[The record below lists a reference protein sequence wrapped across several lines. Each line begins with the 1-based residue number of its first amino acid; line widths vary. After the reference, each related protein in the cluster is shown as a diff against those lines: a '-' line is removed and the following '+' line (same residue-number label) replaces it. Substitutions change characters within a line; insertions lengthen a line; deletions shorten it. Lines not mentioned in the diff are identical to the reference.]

1 MAGPAT
7 HINYVSDDGTTYRA
21 LVPTWQQAF
30 TGDAA
35 ATATVGLPKGY
46 QRRHRFLRGDTT
58 GREYKVTVGDIVLTA
73 WTAGIG
79 AAVVSPPTIPGAV
92 DTAFHYGG
100 RVGERDLER
109 G

>member
-7 HINYVSDDGTTYRA
+7 HINYISDDSNTYRV
-21 LVPTWQQAF
+21 LVPTWQKTY
-30 TGDAA
+30 TGDAT
-35 ATATVGLPKGY
+35 ATATVGMPKGY
-46 QRRHRFLRGDTT
+46 KRRHRFLRGNTT
-58 GREYKVTVGDIVLTA
+58 GREYRVTVGDITKTA

-79 AAVVSPPTIPGAV
+79 AAVASPPTIPGAP
-92 DTAFHYGG
+92 DSAFTYGG